1 MQHLQFY
8 KSKSKVFLTGIA
20 LATFCVMSV
29 ASSALADEIGD
40 PAAGKVRAAVCT
52 ACHGP
57 GGMSVNDN
65 WPNLAGQK
73 ENYIIEQLENFQ
85 KGTRTNPLMSGVAKM
100 LTQKDIHDV
109 AAYFSQLKP
118 CK

>member
-1 MQHLQFY
+1 MQRLQFY
-8 KSKSKVFLTGIA
+8 KSKSKVFLAGIA
-20 LATFCVMSV
+20 LVMFCVMSV
-29 ASSALADEIGD
+29 ASSALAEIGD

-57 GGMSVNDN
+57 DGISVNDN

-73 ENYIIEQLENFQ
+73 ENYIIEQLESFQ

-109 AAYFSQLKP
+109 AAYFSHLKP
-118 CK
+118 CN